1 MYLAIPLQKGQ
12 ISCREFR
19 KGEVLKTAVTADSK
33 ISITDVDSPY
43 SSDSELVKSIMER
56 GV

>member
-1 MYLAIPLQKGQ
+1 VYLAIPLQKGQ

-43 SSDSELVKSIMER
+43 SNDSELIKSIMER